1 MTNIHTTI
9 EKIRDNLQTELQT
22 FEALFKKSMDSDIS
36 YLMEMLT
43 FAFKGQGKQLRPLLT
58 LAAAKACLHNQ
69 NEEIHADVFNL
80 ASAVEMIH
88 SATLLHDDV
97 IDMSDLRRGKPTC
110 HTVFGNTATILL
122 GDYLFSKAF
131 QLMVRCETSGVLDIL
146 SNVSSLITE
155 GEMLQLKQNFDLS
168 VSIDQYRETTQRKTA
183 ALFRASTWVGAYC
196 QTNHENP
203 DLVSNLKNFGEHFG
217 MAFQMRDDLLDYF
230 PTQDFGKDCGDDFFE
245 GKMTLPLIVLYQK
258 IKENSTQDF
267 FIPLWE
273 DLKNTA
279 SFDRKEKFAKELP
292 LIQKWMH
299 QFNVFEEC
307 QYHLKGE
314 LDKAFK
320 ELDYLPDSEMKIL
333 LISLTRGLGV

>member
-1 MTNIHTTI
+1 MTDIHTTI
-9 EKIRDNLQTELQT
+9 EKIRGNLQTEIQM
-22 FEALFKKSMDSDIS
+22 FEELFKKSMDSDIS
-36 YLMEMLT
+36 YLMEMLA
-43 FAFKGQGKQLRPLLT
+43 FAFKGQGKQLRPMLT
-58 LAAAKACLHNQ
+58 LASAKACIKP
-69 NEEIHADVFNL
+69 NEELHRDVFNL

-131 QLMVRCETSGVLDIL
+131 QLMVRCKTQGVLDIL

-203 DLVSNLKNFGEHFG
+203 SLVTALKNFGEHFG

-230 PTQDFGKDCGDDFFE
+230 PTQDFGKECGDDFFE

-258 IKENSTQDF
+258 IKENSEQDF
-267 FIPLWE
+267 FTPLWQ
-273 DLKNTA
+273 DLKNTT
-279 SFDRKEKFAKELP
+279 SLERKNKFSKELH

-299 QFNVFEEC
+299 QFNVFDEC
-307 QYHLKGE
+307 QQHLKDE
-314 LDKAFK
+314 LNKAFS
-320 ELDYLPDSEMKIL
+320 ELNQIPDSEMKTL
-333 LISLTRGLGV
+333 LIRLTKGLVV